1 MAFVSVR
8 EFAIKALGR
17 DAEQPNVV
25 FRISKSGSANGRFN
39 KSCPFGGHRVDFQI
53 DEHSK
58 KIRVRADD
66 SGLSVHKGTG
76 QFSASKEVF
85 KILGPQKIF
94 ITESDDGWWYG
105 SYD

>member
-1 MAFVSVR
+1 MEDLINPAR
-8 EFAIKALGR
+8 LAIIASTFKLMSI
-17 DAEQPNVV
+17 Q
-25 FRISKSGSANGRFN
+25 
-39 KSCPFGGHRVDFQI
+39 
-53 DEHSK
+53 